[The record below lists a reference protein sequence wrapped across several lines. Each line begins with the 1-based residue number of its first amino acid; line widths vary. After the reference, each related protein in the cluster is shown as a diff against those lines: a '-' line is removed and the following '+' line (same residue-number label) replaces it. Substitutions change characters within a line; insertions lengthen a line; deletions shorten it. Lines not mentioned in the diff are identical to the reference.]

1 METTLY
7 ALLNNNKELNNLIG
21 ENNIYPIFCTNLG
34 KKASLEYEYRDI
46 KIGIINQSQFSINI
60 ISKNYDFIIQVKNL
74 LNKILANKLYTQF
87 RDLNNYRFNIML
99 SGGSSPL
106 YRNDLKI
113 YQINL
118 NYIVKW
124 LEI

>member
-7 ALLNNNKELNNLIG
+7 ALLNNNEELNALIG
-21 ENNIYPIFCTNLG
+21 DNNIYPIFCTNLG
-34 KKASLEYEYRDI
+34 EKASLEYEYRDI

-60 ISKNYDFIIQVKNL
+60 ISKNYDFIIEVKAL
-74 LNKILANKLYTQF
+74 LNKILTNKLYTQF

-106 YRNDLKI
+106 YRDDLKI